1 MGRTYPK
8 IERFFIYNSIVILLL
23 TVTLQCFYWLAN
35 SFANAYAGV
44 FAMFAT
50 FALESQ
56 SLAAYSSSLE
66 KNLEDIM
73 GIKHDVKNYWEFRCA
88 KRQR

>member
-1 MGRTYPK
+1 
-8 IERFFIYNSIVILLL
+8 
-23 TVTLQCFYWLAN
+23 
-35 SFANAYAGV
+35 
-44 FAMFAT
+44 MFAT